1 VFLEDLLT
9 IFASRKMQKSQLENR
24 IRKSQD
30 CLKIDF
36 KFNVQSELRRRFVNL
51 EKSVFENNCC

>member
-1 VFLEDLLT
+1 
-9 IFASRKMQKSQLENR
+9 MQKSQLENR

-30 CLKIDF
+30 CLKIDY